1 MSTDVSSV
9 TKHFP
14 SAENGFT
21 TTTSGSVSSGATTVG
36 LNSVAGYTNGETAVF
51 VIDPTDASKKQT
63 FTGVIDTSGVQVT
76 GVIWTAGTNVAHAS
90 GATVVD
96 YATATHISMI
106 TKGLLVEHDQD
117 GTHGAVTATS
127 VTATTG
133 TFTNLTVSGTATSQ
147 GWTALGDVPDTVTA
161 NGNRNFD
168 LVFNGVDHTST
179 LSPGMKLQLARTV
192 AAPDQCTDLEAS
204 SSQYF
209 SLASAGITGMTFTDD
224 FTVSCWIKPESYAT
238 NATIASR
245 YNGTSGWILQ
255 LSATGQIILSGHNA
269 GAANTSQVLSYQLIP
284 LGKWTHIVAQ
294 LDMSAYTATTT
305 TSYIMINGIDTP
317 AYVARGGTNPTALV
331 QAGNLAIGGR
341 GGGSDYFDG
350 KIAQVAIYSAKV
362 TQANALATMSQSLTG
377 SETNLICGYTLDNSL
392 LDLTANNN
400 DLTANGGAVATNADS
415 PFANAVTAGTQEYAE
430 INSVVFSTNTTVNV
444 RVADTCQIPT
454 TGGVSAVNY
463 STQSNP
469 FGLPRISN
477 VLAFIMVPGFTVA
490 STSRTAIPGLT
501 TTVKVPPG
509 RGIKL
514 SMYCR
519 YINGTSGDLGSFE
532 IHDTAVS
539 SSTNIIQGADV
550 AVDASG
556 GPSIHLETIE
566 YPSTS
571 TTTTTSKTYIGAC
584 VNNTAARNLTYN
596 GEITSTYRRP
606 LFLKVELV

>member
-1 MSTDVSSV
+1 MAAANTDKFKKS
-9 TKHFP
+9 KRKF
-14 SAENGFT
+14 E
-21 TTTSGSVSSGATTVG
+21 TTVG
-36 LNSVAGYTNGETAVF
+36 VGGILAAGTTLPLTSVTGLDTSTAVTL
-51 VIDPTDASKKQT
+51 VIGAGTAT
-63 FTGVIDTSGVQVT
+63 EEVVT
-76 GVIWTAGTNVAHAS
+76 GVVSGSDLINCVRGKEGTTDSAHSAGE
-90 GATVVD
+90 TVNMFF
-96 YATATHISMI
+96 TETHWDDAMDGI
-106 TKGLLVEHDQD
+106 LVEHDQD

-161 NGNRNFD
+161 NGNRNYD

-192 AAPDQCTDLEAS
+192 AAPDQCTSLNGTTQGYSKSSPTGVSFTNTWTVSAWIKTTAYQNSYIISRS
-204 SSQYF
+204 SSANDGWEVYLNTSGQLV
-209 SLASAGITGMTFTDD
+209 SLFRGAGSTYKQ
-224 FTVSCWIKPESYAT
+224 WNSYASVPLNKWVHVAVSHTAST
-238 NATIASR
+238 NV
-245 YNGTSGWILQ
+245 GT
-255 LSATGQIILSGHNA
+255 A
-269 GAANTSQVLSYQLIP
+269 
-284 LGKWTHIVAQ
+284 
-294 LDMSAYTATTT
+294 
-305 TSYIMINGIDTP
+305 
-317 AYVARGGTNPTALV
+317 
-331 QAGNLAIGGR
+331 
-341 GGGSDYFDG
+341 YFDG
-350 KIAQVAIYSAKV
+350 VAVDGIGSVSGGTPPTTITQGGDLNVGGVRGNYSFAGKLAQVAVYSAV
-362 TQANALATMSQSLTG
+362 IAEATIKNSMDRTLTG
-377 SETNLICGYTLDNSL
+377 SETSLISAYSFDNSINDL
-392 LDLTANNN
+392 NANANNLTAQ
-400 DLTANGGAVATNADS
+400 GSAVATATDS
-415 PFANAVTAGTQEYAE
+415 PFANAVAAGTQEYAE

-550 AVDASG
+550 AVDAGG